1 MSRSESLKE
10 KIRQIEGKIRF
21 FRNAI
26 LAIVSGLVWAAYHFA
41 EGRSGKE
48 ILVFTGI
55 GIVVLIYALI
65 RVKSL
70 ETKEDWLIEELEKE
84 E

>member
-1 MSRSESLKE
+1 MSKADSIKE

-26 LAIVSGLVWAAYHFA
+26 LAIISGLVWSAYAFF
-41 EGRSGKE
+41 EEKVGKE
-48 ILVFTGI
+48 IFVFAGI
-55 GIVVLIYALI
+55 GVVVLIYALI

-70 ETKEDWLIEELEKE
+70 ETKEDWLIEELKKE
-84 E
+84 Q

>member
-26 LAIVSGLVWAAYHFA
+26 LAIISGMVWSAYSFA
-41 EGRSGKE
+41 EGKSGKE
-48 ILVFTGI
+48 ILVFAGI
-55 GIVVLIYALI
+55 GLVVLIYALI

-84 E
+84 Q

>member
-1 MSRSESLKE
+1 MSKADSIKE

-26 LAIVSGLVWAAYHFA
+26 LAIVSGLVWSAYAFF
-41 EGRSGKE
+41 EGKAGKE
-48 ILVFTGI
+48 IVVFAGI
-55 GIVVLIYALI
+55 GIVVLFYALI

-84 E
+84 Q